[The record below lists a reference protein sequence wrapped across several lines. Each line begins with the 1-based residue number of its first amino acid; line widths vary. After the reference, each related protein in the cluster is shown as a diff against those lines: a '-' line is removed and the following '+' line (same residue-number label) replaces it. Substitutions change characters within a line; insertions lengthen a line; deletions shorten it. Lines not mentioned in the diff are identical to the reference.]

1 MNKAKSLLKRGEDR
15 SASDLSPEPQRGEG
29 DGIPV
34 ETMYDVLR
42 NKRRRLVLHYLLN
55 SRDHEAVLGSVA
67 TQIAAWEN
75 EIPVSAVTSTLRKR
89 TYNTLQ
95 QTHLPKLDEAGLIEY
110 ERDRGT
116 IVLTT
121 DPRQLELFLRALPKV
136 NSSWTTGFLAAGFLL
151 WLMLAANWMAVH
163 VLHLYHPG
171 QIWIL
176 TGFALLL
183 VGGGLF
189 HVVRIFR

>member
-1 MNKAKSLLKRGEDR
+1 MTQATSTLDRGTGGSEIDV
-15 SASDLSPEPQRGEG
+15 SPEPQESPVE
-29 DGIPV
+29 GIPV
-34 ETMYDVLR
+34 ETMYDMLR

-55 SRDHEAVLGSVA
+55 AHNHEAVLGSVA

-95 QTHLPKLDEAGLIEY
+95 QNHLPKMDEAGLIEY

-116 IVLTT
+116 IVLAS

-136 NSSWTTGFLAAGFLL
+136 NSSWTIGFLAAGFVL
-151 WLMLAANWMAVH
+151 WLMLVANWIAVH
-163 VLHLYHPG
+163 ILELYRPG
-171 QIWIL
+171 QVWIL

-183 VGGGLF
+183 VGGGLV

>member
-1 MNKAKSLLKRGEDR
+1 MDV
-15 SASDLSPEPQRGEG
+15 SPEPQESPVE
-29 DGIPV
+29 GIPV
-34 ETMYDVLR
+34 ETMYDMLR

-95 QTHLPKLDEAGLIEY
+95 QTHLPTMDEAGLIEY

-116 IVLTT
+116 IVLAT

-136 NSSWTTGFLAAGFLL
+136 NSSWTVGFLAAGFVL
-151 WLMLAANWMAVH
+151 WLMLVANWIAVH
-163 VLHLYHPG
+163 VLELYRPG
-171 QIWIL
+171 QVWIL

-189 HVVRIFR
+189 HVFRIFR

>member
-1 MNKAKSLLKRGEDR
+1 VTQATSTLERGKGGSEMDV
-15 SASDLSPEPQRGEG
+15 SPEPQESSVE
-29 DGIPV
+29 GIPV
-34 ETMYDVLR
+34 ETMYDMLR

-95 QTHLPKLDEAGLIEY
+95 QNHLPKMDEAGLIEY

-116 IVLTT
+116 IVLAT
-121 DPRQLELFLRALPKV
+121 DPRQLELFPRALPKV
-136 NSSWTTGFLAAGFLL
+136 NSSWTIGFLAAGFVL
-151 WLMLAANWMAVH
+151 WLMLVANWIAVH
-163 VLHLYHPG
+163 VLELYRPG
-171 QIWIL
+171 QVWIL